1 MDFLCKKYILRKN
14 RWNYENIDD
23 LKNSKPRVVVYNPV
37 QEAWSYQYF
46 TNSFFKELKKEYI
59 YIFQNS
65 QVMIGSIAYG
75 LEETRTK
82 NVHCKREI
90 ITRLS
95 RAY

>member
-46 TNSFFKELKKEYI
+46 TNSFFKELKKGVYI
-59 YIFQNS
+59 HFSEQPSDDWQYSVWI
-65 QVMIGSIAYG
+65 
-75 LEETRTK
+75 R
-82 NVHCKREI
+82 RD
-90 ITRLS
+90 
-95 RAY
+95 